1 MAICQISVS
10 CLLSL
15 PLLVFGTFR
24 EQSVAVKGIV
34 NCRGIRQPGAFV
46 QLYDEDIIPVMDSDD
61 LLGSTTADELG
72 VFCVRGYT
80 TEISA
85 IEPYIYI
92 EHNCG
97 YEGLNKKHFF
107 IRTIP
112 PEFIMEGNFSKKT
125 FHMGDIELLTK
136 DAPVQQF
143 ERRVLIHHP
152 HRHHHYHHLRHHHQH
167 QHPYYYGKTTLQEQI
182 IQCIPHYVA
191 YRDYYE
197 RVVVNG
203 ATAYNKTKVEE
214 QAWKEMGEV
223 TRPSHVLEQN
233 ETRSFKSEAHLES
246 RSEIHMT
253 DTETREHETRG
264 PQAPLK
270 SAEAKQ
276 QELEEQ
282 EREKYTRLD
291 MGRRVEEEGL
301 REAEK
306 RKRLDEEKRIVEARI
321 REEQLRKEEEKRRN
335 EEARF
340 REQQL
345 KEEEEMRKLEEERR
359 RIQEERME
367 IEKQRLKEEEEI
379 RKEKESRYEEE
390 RRKEEERRREE
401 AKLREEERRKEEEQ
415 RRQEERR
422 RDDERRKEMEARRE
436 EHMRRIEEFRRLEEQ
451 RRLEVTKFEE
461 ERRQWKEKM
470 KEEEKA
476 LKKKIETMCSRDAAI
491 RTAEARVK
499 YSDGVDPCDD
509 IKEF

>member
-1 MAICQISVS
+1 MDICPISVS

-15 PLLVFGTFR
+15 PLLVIGTFR

-46 QLYDEDIIPVMDSDD
+46 QLYDEDIIMDNDD

-107 IRTIP
+107 VRTIP

-143 ERRVLIHHP
+143 EKRVLIHHP
-152 HRHHHYHHLRHHHQH
+152 HRHHHYHHLHHHQQQH
-167 QHPYYYGKTTLQEQI
+167 QHLYYYGKSTLHEQI

-203 ATAYNKTKVEE
+203 ATAYNKTKGGE
-214 QAWKEMGEV
+214 QAWKEMGEI
-223 TRPSHVLEQN
+223 TRPPHVLEQN
-233 ETRSFKSEAHLES
+233 DTRSLKSATHLES

-253 DTETREHETRG
+253 DTEFREHETRG
-264 PQAPLK
+264 PQAREN
-270 SAEAKQ
+270 AEAKQ
-276 QELEEQ
+276 RKLEEQ
-282 EREKYTRLD
+282 KREKQTRLD
-291 MGRRVEEEGL
+291 VEKRVEEESIK
-301 REAEK
+301 EAEE
-306 RKRLDEEKRIVEARI
+306 RRRLDEEKRIEEARI
-321 REEQLRKEEEKRRN
+321 REDQLRKEEEKRRD
-335 EEARF
+335 EEARLI
-340 REQQL
+340 EQQL
-345 KEEEEMRKLEEERR
+345 KDEEEMRKLEEERR
-359 RIQEERME
+359 RIQKERME

-401 AKLREEERRKEEEQ
+401 ATLREEERRKEEEQ

-491 RTAEARVK
+491 RTAETRVK

-509 IKEF
+509 IKKF